1 MITVEL
7 NQESLEKTF
16 KQELQKR
23 LDSIQHNLT
32 LWDMKELQR
41 QTSMSVNTIK
51 EWFFY
56 DDRFPKYRV
65 GNKWYFPA
73 RECEEFLIMW
83 LKEQSNY

>member
-1 MITVEL
+1 MITLEL
-7 NQESLEKTF
+7 DNEQIENIFEK
-16 KQELQKR
+16 ELKKR
-23 LDSIQHNLT
+23 LDEIEEYIT

-51 EWFFY
+51 EKFFY

-73 RECEEFLIMW
+73 KECRDFLTRWI
-83 LKEQSNY
+83 KEQPEN